1 MRFALSLGGIVL
13 LPLMALGS
21 APVASAA
28 GLDLADY
35 LEQPGVYVVLRWT
48 EEGGFNSL
56 AEYETR
62 WLAAF
67 SQRQFGEELAL
78 VQELYVAYPGSLD
91 AAGLVRDTEFL
102 AFSPEHLLIMG
113 DRYFLPQ
120 DDDEILEFLEPPIA
134 VTWDPGLGEAVSGS
148 SDLVDAAGHRTA
160 LPWQFMI
167 TRMSSA
173 TTAAGQFDDC
183 VDLTF
188 SLGDWRS
195 EQTTCRGVG
204 LVAAREFDG
213 DNESRA
219 EAVSYGLAP
228 AGRCEPPLF
237 NTYETRMLGAYFSY
251 YGRAADAPGLAYW
264 AARLASEGGNLTSVI
279 DAFGNSAEF
288 DRRFGGLDNQTLVTN
303 IYWQV
308 LGRNPDPGG
317 LAYYVGELAAGRMT
331 LQTIA
336 LNVLDGVQGEDV
348 AMVAN
353 RLKACGHFVGRQW
366 ALGAQAYP
374 VLDAIIA
381 DVIAG
386 IGTGVVGSG
395 ELQADAACGVF
406 DDLIGNDPV
415 VAAGV
420 FTEAY
425 LSGKTLY
432 TVWFGQGFDSAG
444 NPLPGSLPVVQELRF
459 EPDGTLIATGLLNQS
474 DGTSTWAVDATG
486 LLYFGGDAANGNRIA
501 CDHSEDYIRT
511 YFVEGRE
518 FDNVDL
524 FFFDRDAALDFAA
537 TLTDSIPPCSIP
549 AVATVIPQ
557 AAGGE

>member
-56 AEYETR
+56 ADYETR

-78 VQELYVAYPGSLD
+78 VREQYVAYPGSL
-91 AAGLVRDTEFL
+91 
-102 AFSPEHLLIMG
+102 
-113 DRYFLPQ
+113 
-120 DDDEILEFLEPPIA
+120 
-134 VTWDPGLGEAVSGS
+134 
-148 SDLVDAAGHRTA
+148 
-160 LPWQFMI
+160 
-167 TRMSSA
+167 
-173 TTAAGQFDDC
+173 
-183 VDLTF
+183 
-188 SLGDWRS
+188 
-195 EQTTCRGVG
+195 
-204 LVAAREFDG
+204 
-213 DNESRA
+213 
-219 EAVSYGLAP
+219 
-228 AGRCEPPLF
+228 
-237 NTYETRMLGAYFSY
+237 
-251 YGRAADAPGLAYW
+251 
-264 AARLASEGGNLTSVI
+264 
-279 DAFGNSAEF
+279 
-288 DRRFGGLDNQTLVTN
+288 
-303 IYWQV
+303 
-308 LGRNPDPGG
+308 
-317 LAYYVGELAAGRMT
+317 
-331 LQTIA
+331 
-336 LNVLDGVQGEDV
+336 
-348 AMVAN
+348 
-353 RLKACGHFVGRQW
+353 
-366 ALGAQAYP
+366 
-374 VLDAIIA
+374 
-381 DVIAG
+381 
-386 IGTGVVGSG
+386 
-395 ELQADAACGVF
+395 VF

-537 TLTDSIPPCSIP
+537 TLTDSIPPCSVP
-549 AVATVIPQ
+549 AVATVIPD